1 MKKTIFYSLKKMM
14 STNNRHK
21 IFKYLVNF
29 FFLIII
35 FFSSIKLYSQNNK
48 KVENS
53 LKLNKKDYWIGEFKG
68 NFATFSKYG
77 YYGII
82 DNKEQIIVPMEYDE
96 ILITDTLFYANKHQL
111 NFIFDL
117 KGKLID
123 KPKNDLVLRRSGR
136 IFLHDTQRDTY
147 FDNFKANEG
156 VFVSLKKLYDAN
168 GFMISEINYDKVYSF
183 NEGVAVVIKFT
194 DGLGTKH
201 TCGYINKKG
210 KEIYPVDCKSCSQ
223 FNNGRAIIFK
233 EGKYSIIDSTGKI
246 IKTYSE
252 DVVLGNIFENGLC
265 YYREAGKSGYINT
278 DGKIVIQPI
287 YDSASNFKNG
297 FAKVK
302 KNGIEI
308 FIDPQNKEYFNHQNP
323 YYDGHRFM
331 NYNGKKVYENKNHE
345 IVFDYTYDKDIGSLY
360 YQEGLLIVKKEN
372 KEGAIDRL
380 GNVIIPVIYDF
391 IKIQNGYVFAR
402 ENDDVW
408 LLNKQGKKLLKV
420 SNGQEKRGSMIKG
433 STLGN
438 IEFNPLGFLKTPI
451 NGKYGVVDS
460 NGKLIL
466 PYEYDDVFFENNC
479 ITAKKGNNVEIYDYS
494 GKNKLLLGEQKFISG
509 HENGYIT
516 KDNSNLYVYNTAFK
530 QKFKIINIDVEYPQR
545 GAKYSHLLY
554 PYKDVNSNRYGFIDL
569 INFKVIDP
577 NYDGIFALLSCNRLV
592 LNLDSKTI
600 LYNPLAKSQKVID
613 FHIAQEINSSIIKVT
628 QAKVSEFSNGITSPD
643 EYPSN
648 KATQKRYYGLMDC
661 NGNLVQ
667 EVKYSKIDSISL
679 LKNKN
684 NVPES
689 ALLFGEI
696 SNGEIVYFDKNGK
709 IVN

>member
-1 MKKTIFYSLKKMM
+1 MTSIKNSQ
-14 STNNRHK
+14 K
-21 IFKYLVNF
+21 IFNYLVKYV
-29 FFLIII
+29 FLFIILFQSEI
-35 FFSSIKLYSQNNK
+35 LHSQNKK

-53 LKLNKKDYWIGEFKG
+53 LKLNKKDYWIGEFNG
-68 NFATFSKYG
+68 NFATFSKNG

-96 ILITDTLFYANKHQL
+96 ILITDSLFYANKHQL

-136 IFLHDTQRDTY
+136 IFLHDTQSDTY
-147 FDNFKANEG
+147 FDNFNSKEG
-156 VFVSLKKLYDAN
+156 VFVSGKKLYDVN
-168 GFMISEINYDKVYSF
+168 GFLISEINYDKVYSF
-183 NEGVAVVIKFT
+183 NEGVAIVIKFT

-201 TCGYINKKG
+201 TCGYINKNG
-210 KEIYPVDCKSCSQ
+210 KEIYPVNCKSCGL

-233 EGKYSIIDSTGKI
+233 EGKHSIIDNTGKI
-246 IKTYSE
+246 IITYPE
-252 DVVLGNIFENGLC
+252 DVILGNMFENGLC
-265 YYREAGKSGYINT
+265 YYRQGGKCGYINT

-302 KNGIEI
+302 KDGIEI
-308 FIDPQNKEYFNHQNP
+308 FIDPQNKEYFNHQNS
-323 YYDGHRFM
+323 YFDGHRFM
-331 NYNGKKVYENKNHE
+331 NYNGRKVYENKNQE
-345 IVFDYTYDKDIGSLY
+345 IIFDYTYDKDIGSLY

-391 IKIQNGYVFAR
+391 IKVQNGYVFAR

-408 LLNKQGKKLLKV
+408 LLNKQGEKLLKV
-420 SNGQEKRGSMIKG
+420 SDGQERRGKMIKG

-438 IEFNPLGFLKTPI
+438 IYFNPLGFLKTPI
-451 NGKYGVVDS
+451 DDKYGVVDS
-460 NGKLIL
+460 YGKLIL

-479 ITAKKGNNVEIYDYS
+479 ITAKKGNNVEVYDYS
-494 GKNKLLLGEQKFISG
+494 GKNKLLLGEQKFVSG

-516 KDNSNLYVYNTAFK
+516 KDNSNLYVYNTEFK
-530 QKFKIINIDVEYPQR
+530 QKFNIKNIDAEYPQR

-554 PYKDVNSNRYGFIDL
+554 PYKDVISNKYGFIDL
-569 INFKVIDP
+569 INFKVIEP

-592 LNLDSKTI
+592 LNLDSKNI
-600 LYNPLAKSQKVID
+600 LYNPLANSQKVID

-628 QAKVSEFSNGITSPD
+628 QVEVSEFYNGISSPV
-643 EYPSN
+643 EYPSH
-648 KATQKRYYGLMDC
+648 KATNKRYYGLIDC

-667 EVKYSKIDSISL
+667 EVKYSLIDYISL

-684 NVPES
+684 NVPEN

-696 SNGEIVYFDKNGK
+696 SNGEIVFFDKNGK

>member
-1 MKKTIFYSLKKMM
+1 MTSI
-14 STNNRHK
+14 NNSQK
-21 IFKYLVNF
+21 IFNYLIKYV
-29 FFLIII
+29 FLFIILFQSEI
-35 FFSSIKLYSQNNK
+35 LHSQNK
-48 KVENS
+48 KEVDNT

-96 ILITDTLFYANKHQL
+96 ILITDSLFYANRHQL
-111 NFIFDL
+111 NFAFDL

-123 KPKNDLVLRRSGR
+123 QPKNDLILRRRGR
-136 IFLHDTQRDTY
+136 LLLQDTQIDTY
-147 FDNFKANEG
+147 YDNFNSNEG
-156 VFVSLKKLYDAN
+156 VLVSLKKLYDAN
-168 GFMISEINYDKVYSF
+168 GFMISEFNYDRVYSF

-201 TCGYINKKG
+201 TCGYMNKKG
-210 KEIYPVDCKSCSQ
+210 KEIIPVDCKSCGQ

-302 KNGIEI
+302 KDGIEI
-308 FIDPQNKEYFNHQNP
+308 FIDPQNKVYFNPQNP

-331 NYNGKKVYENKNHE
+331 NYNGKMVYENSNQE
-345 IVFDYTYDKDIGSLY
+345 ILFDYTYDKDIGSLY
-360 YQEGLLIVKKEN
+360 YQEGLLIVKKGN

-380 GNVIIPVIYDF
+380 GNVIVPVIYDF

-408 LLNKQGKKLLKV
+408 LLNKQGMKLLRV
-420 SNGQEKRGSMIKG
+420 SNGQEKKGNMIKG
-433 STLGN
+433 STLGD
-438 IEFNPLGFLKTPI
+438 IYFNPLGFLKTAI
-451 NGKYGVVDS
+451 DGKYGVVDS
-460 NGKLIL
+460 YGKLIL
-466 PYEYDDVFFENNC
+466 PYEFDSIFFENNC
-479 ITAKKGNNVEIYDYS
+479 ITAKKGNNVVIYDYS

-509 HENGYIT
+509 HKNGYIT
-516 KDNSNLYVYNTAFK
+516 MDNSNLYVYDTEFK
-530 QKFKIINIDVEYPQR
+530 QKFKINNVETTYPQP
-545 GAKYSHLLY
+545 GTSYFHYMY
-554 PYKDVNSNRYGFIDL
+554 PYKDRVSGKYGFIDL
-569 INFKVIDP
+569 INFKVFKP
-577 NYDGIFALLSCNRLV
+577 NYDGIMALLGCNILI
-592 LNLDSKTI
+592 LNLNNKNI
-600 LYNPLAKSQKVID
+600 LYNPLANSQKAIE
-613 FHIAQEINSSIIKVT
+613 FHVVNEINRSILIVT
-628 QAKVSEFSNGITSPD
+628 NVEVSGYSNDTISPN
-643 EYPSN
+643 EYTFN
-648 KATQKRYYGLMDC
+648 RTTKRYYGLMDF

-667 EVKYSKIDSISL
+667 EVKYSLINPISL

-684 NVPES
+684 NIPES

-696 SNGEIVYFDKNGK
+696 SNGEIVFFDKNGK